1 MNYRLTTDY
10 LLLTSQVSIGYK
22 AAFVPH
28 LQSVGLLAFFEPE
41 RLYGQ
46 VMARGGVRVRV
57 RARARARARVSVR
70 IRVNVSVNPKTS
82 PYPSAYP

>member
-1 MNYRLTTDY
+1 MKFHHRLLATH
-10 LLLTSQVSIGYK
+10 QVSIGYK

-46 VMARGGVRVRV
+46 VTARGGVQLELELGLGLGQGLVLGLGSTLALTRRLHPTP
-57 RARARARARVSVR
+57 RPTP
-70 IRVNVSVNPKTS
+70 N
-82 PYPSAYP
+82 

>member
-1 MNYRLTTDY
+1 MKFHHRLLATH
-10 LLLTSQVSIGYK
+10 QVSIGYK

-46 VMARGGVRVRV
+46 VTARGRVRVRV
-57 RARARARARVSVR
+57 RARARARASVR

-82 PYPSAYP
+82 P